1 MSNPIL
7 ADINSIFQSQE
18 TQSINTIGN
27 FDLSDDRF
35 ANILDNKIGELNQVT
50 DEIKDITSQ
59 LGVPAGLNIEGFDYN
74 SLIED
79 INPQDMIEAINTETN
94 IKDDGRFNAASMI
107 KDATEA
113 FSPVVESLM
122 NSQFSFDSNNSSNPI
137 QAVKNFWTN
146 QAGNFYSIMNK
157 EMVNDI
163 SDLIA
168 KL

>member
-7 ADINSIFQSQE
+7 AEINSIFQTQE
-18 TQSINTIGN
+18 TQNTSVLGN

-35 ANILDNKIGELNQVT
+35 ANILDNKLGELNQIT

-79 INPQDMIEAINTETN
+79 INSQDIIEAINTETN
-94 IKDDGRFNAASMI
+94 VRDDGRFNAASMI
-107 KDATEA
+107 KDAAEA
-113 FSPVVESLM
+113 FSPVVESIV
-122 NSQFSFDSNNSSNPI
+122 NSQFNFESNNSSNPI

-146 QAGNFYSIMNK
+146 QASNFYSIMNK